1 MSNIQQEDQDFNAE
15 RILLSLILILPETIP
30 ELTRLSHDHFYY
42 DDYRQIFRSIEILVD
57 TGQDI
62 TAVSIMDIVRSKVD
76 TTQLKAVGDVL
87 NILYLNINPRET
99 AIYSLSGLESII
111 IRDWTI
117 REINRYSQLLVSV
130 SSGDQRD
137 IEGISRY
144 IHKLN
149 ELESSLTNT
158 SKNPLVHVKEATEA
172 FIEDY
177 TTLHK
182 RPAIMPTGIDYLDHF
197 LGGGGENDTVLSK
210 GGLPLFTVLL
220 ARPGAGKTT
229 LALAFVMNIVRN
241 FKNQSGLGV
250 VVFSLEIGMKHLTAK
265 ILSNYCGVNI
275 SHILNKNLG
284 QEDWEKIKNS
294 PSEMEGLNLRL
305 CTDSNLTGEDIKRI
319 IAPIREEI
327 GMIVID
333 YAGLMKDP
341 FEQENPYLGLNEN
354 LKSLKSISD
363 DWGISILLLSQA
375 VGTKEGSKE
384 PPRKAAG
391 TMELS
396 RKAELIIGI
405 HKDEVYPD
413 TLQFAILKNRY
424 GPVDDSYRT
433 RLWINWAIGQFFAPN
448 ESPVFNPDLKQV
460 NDDND
465 DITDF

>member
-15 RILLSLILILPETIP
+15 RILLSLILILPEKTP

-42 DDYRQIFRSIEILVD
+42 NDYRHIFRSIEVLVD

-62 TAVSIMDIVRSKVD
+62 TAVSIIDDIASKVD
-76 TTQLKAVGDVL
+76 TTQINTVKKVL
-87 NILYLNINPRET
+87 NSLYLNISPTET
-99 AIYSLSGLESII
+99 AIYSLAGLESII

-117 REINRYSQLLVSV
+117 REISRYSQLLVSV
-130 SSGDQRD
+130 ASGEKRD
-137 IEGISRY
+137 MVGISKY

-182 RPAIMPTGIDYLDHF
+182 RPDITPTGMKYVDHY

-241 FKNQSGLGV
+241 FKNQTGMGV

-284 QEDWEKIKNS
+284 QEDWKKIKNS
-294 PSEMEGLNLRL
+294 PSGMEDLNLRL
-305 CTDSNLTGEDIKRI
+305 CTDFNLTGEDIKRI
-319 IAPIREEI
+319 IAPIRDEI

-341 FEQENPYLGLNEN
+341 FEQENPYLGLNQN
-354 LKSLKSISD
+354 LKSLKSICD

-396 RKAELIIGI
+396 RMAELIIGI

-413 TLQFAILKNRY
+413 TLQIAKLKHRY
-424 GPVDDSYRT
+424 GPTDDSYRW
-433 RLWINWAIGQFFAPN
+433 RLWVNWATGEFCAPN
-448 ESPVFNPDLKQV
+448 ESPMFNSNLQQES
-460 NDDND
+460 DDNE

>member
-15 RILLSLILILPETIP
+15 RILLSLILILPEKTH

-42 DDYRQIFRSIEILVD
+42 DDYRHIFRSIEVLVD

-62 TAVSIMDIVRSKVD
+62 TAVSIIDDIASKVD
-76 TTQLKAVGDVL
+76 TTQVNAVKKVL
-87 NILYLNINPRET
+87 NNLYLNISPTDT
-99 AIYSLSGLESII
+99 AIYSLAGLESII

-117 REINRYSQLLVSV
+117 REISRYSQLLVSV
-130 SSGDQRD
+130 ASGEKRD
-137 IEGISRY
+137 MVGISKY

-149 ELESSLTNT
+149 ELESSLTHT

-265 ILSNYCGVNI
+265 ILANYCGVNI

-305 CTDSNLTGEDIKRI
+305 CTDFNLTGEDIKRI
-319 IAPIREEI
+319 LTPIRDEI

-354 LKSLKSISD
+354 LKSLKSICD

-396 RKAELIIGI
+396 RKAELIIGV
-405 HKDEVYPD
+405 HKDEIYPD

-433 RLWINWAIGQFFAPN
+433 RLCVNWPTGEFFAPN
-448 ESPVFNPDLKQV
+448 ESPMFNSSLKQE
-460 NDDND
+460 NFEEFDG
-465 DITDF
+465 TDF